1 MFVEKSILIK
11 IPLHLNWELM
21 YAYGKWPTG
30 CYFIS
35 FQIQIE
41 DAYKN
46 RQISYFIKFS
56 LHYQIFRSIIYIL
69 RYSIFVWIHHY
80 SNWFIKTIKFHFI
93 SFLYQPVKLLSNTN
107 SKFPLTLSWQIMHQG
122 KKTFFHSKLNVRK
135 SFWKHVVPHTSL
147 ELTLHQV
154 FITRHTYHVLPFK
167 TSPSK
172 THSTDCGK
180 SGIRAT

>member
-35 FQIQIE
+35 FQINIE
-41 DAYKN
+41 NAYYN
-46 RQISYFIKFS
+46 RQIWYFIQFS
-56 LHYQIFRSIIYIL
+56 LHYKISRSIIYVF
-69 RYSIFVWIHHY
+69 RNSIFVWFHRY
-80 SNWFIKTIKFHFI
+80 SNWFIKLSNFTSLI
-93 SFLYQPVKLLSNTN
+93 YQPVKLLSNTN

-135 SFWKHVVPHTSL
+135 SFLKICCAAYVTRIDLIPVFYYETHVSCL
-147 ELTLHQV
+147 A
-154 FITRHTYHVLPFK
+154 I
-167 TSPSK
+167 
-172 THSTDCGK
+172 
-180 SGIRAT
+180 

>member
-35 FQIQIE
+35 FQIQIA

-56 LHYQIFRSIIYIL
+56 LHYQIFRSTSKLYI
-69 RYSIFVWIHHY
+69 FWIHHY
-80 SNWFIKTIKFHFI
+80 SNWFIRIIKFHFI

-122 KKTFFHSKLNVRK
+122 KKTFFQFKLNVRK
-135 SFWKHVVPHTSL
+135 SFLKTCCGVYVTQIDPH
-147 ELTLHQV
+147 
-154 FITRHTYHVLPFK
+154 
-167 TSPSK
+167 
-172 THSTDCGK
+172 
-180 SGIRAT
+180 